1 MSAKTIP
8 MIGPNGEIG
17 DVPLSGMPDAL
28 PKRLSD
34 RSGCAQPCDG
44 GTRNRATVT
53 I

>member
-28 PKRLSD
+28 RNGFQIGVDVRNP
-34 RSGCAQPCDG
+34 ATG